1 MLTSAKKK
9 IYIQYY
15 KAFGTEFILG
25 SFEESL
31 CLLDYRYRKNR
42 EGIDRRLQKGLHSV
56 YVYQNSSVI
65 KKTRMQLDEYFAQ
78 KRNYF
83 DIKLLMVGT
92 TFQKKVWKALLK
104 VSYAQTSSYL
114 NLAKIIKNEK
124 VVRALANANGA
135 NAISIIIPCHR
146 IIGADGS
153 LGGYA
158 GGLQMKEKLL
168 NLEKS

>member
-9 IYIQYY
+9 IHIQYY
-15 KAFGTEFILG
+15 KAFATEFIVG
-25 SFEESL
+25 SFEDSL

-42 EGIDRRLQKGLHSV
+42 EGIDRRLQKSLHAE
-56 YVYQNSSVI
+56 YVYENSSII
-65 KKTRMQLDEYFAQ
+65 KKTMMQLEEYFAQ
-78 KRNYF
+78 ERKSF

-92 TFQKKVWKALLK
+92 AFQKKVWNALLK
-104 VSYAQTSSYL
+104 VPYAQTSSYL
-114 NLAKIIKNEK
+114 NLAKTIKNEK
-124 VVRALANANGA
+124 AVRALANANGA

-158 GGLQMKEKLL
+158 GGLQIKEKLL